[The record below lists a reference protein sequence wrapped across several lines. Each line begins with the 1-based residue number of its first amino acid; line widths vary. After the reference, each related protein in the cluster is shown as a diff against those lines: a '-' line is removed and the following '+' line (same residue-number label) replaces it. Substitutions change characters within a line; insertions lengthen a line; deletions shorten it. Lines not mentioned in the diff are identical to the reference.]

1 MEHIQKEIRR
11 LIIAVNKIDGL
22 YYQEAKKLG
31 IKGNALSLLYALD
44 DGEPHSQKQLCE
56 QWLIPRTTMNTIVKE
71 YVKNDL
77 ITLKNEEHSKEK
89 IIVITPEG
97 RRYVQKLC
105 AEIYRAEQSAMTE
118 TLKSFSSQFISAME
132 AFASQLQ
139 KGFSQQEV
147 NSDREKDL

>member
-77 ITLKNEEHSKEK
+77 ITLKNE
-89 IIVITPEG
+89 
-97 RRYVQKLC
+97 
-105 AEIYRAEQSAMTE
+105 
-118 TLKSFSSQFISAME
+118 
-132 AFASQLQ
+132 
-139 KGFSQQEV
+139 
-147 NSDREKDL
+147 